1 MKEGRTIIERR
12 GKNGAKKEKTC
23 KENEKKER

>member
-12 GKNGAKKEKTC
+12 GINGMKKEKAC